1 MSCVI
6 PIESYNSDPIEIVPV
21 IATYDT
27 EGNLK
32 PIYVRLN
39 GDSLKVDTYLAKAS
53 EESDIDFY
61 CTLSHNDCRMRLIL
75 TYHVKETVWS
85 ITNRLRKTS

>member
-1 MSCVI
+1 MSCTLLK
-6 PIESYNSDPIEIVPV
+6 ENYNYNPIEIVPV

-39 GDSLKVDTYLAKAS
+39 GDSLKVDTYLVKAS
-53 EESDIDFY
+53 EESDMDFY
-61 CTLSHNDCRMRLIL
+61 CTLSRNDCRMRLIL
-75 TYHVKETVWS
+75 TYHAKETVWT

>member
-39 GDSLKVDTYLAKAS
+39 GTGYKVDTYLVKAS
-53 EESDIDFY
+53 MENDKDFY
-61 CTLSHNDCRMRLIL
+61 CTLSHNDISLRIIL
-75 TYHVKETVWS
+75 TYHVKETAWS
-85 ITNRLRKTS
+85 ITNRLRKPS

>member
-1 MSCVI
+1 MSCTFSVK
-6 PIESYNSDPIEIVPV
+6 PSVNDPIEIVPV

-39 GDSLKVDTYLAKAS
+39 GTEYKVDTYLVKS
-53 EESDIDFY
+53 SIENDMDFH
-61 CTLSHNDCRMRLIL
+61 CTLKKNDDNFRIIL
-75 TYHVKETVWS
+75 TYHLKETVWS
-85 ITNRLRKTS
+85 VKNRLRRAS

>member
-27 EGNLK
+27 EGHLK

-39 GDSLKVDTYLAKAS
+39 GTGYKVDTYLVKAS
-53 EESDIDFY
+53 LENDRDFY
-61 CTLSHNDCRMRLIL
+61 CTLKKNEASFRIIL
-75 TYHVKETVWS
+75 TYHMKEAVWS
-85 ITNRLRKTS
+85 ITNRLLKTS

>member
-32 PIYVRLN
+32 PVRE
-39 GDSLKVDTYLAKAS
+39 K
-53 EESDIDFY
+53 
-61 CTLSHNDCRMRLIL
+61 TL
-75 TYHVKETVWS
+75 TF
-85 ITNRLRKTS
+85 